1 MQHKYEW
8 AADGEKSSEINKLK
22 CSKSFE
28 GGDIST
34 LPSNMQIHFEDHN
47 TGITMVMR
55 GAKADYLW
63 NLCVI
68 QLRDDECRV
77 HS

>member
-1 MQHKYEW
+1 MQRKYEW
-8 AADGEKSSEINKLK
+8 ADDGEKSSGINKLK

-34 LPSNMQIHFEDHN
+34 LQSNMQIHFEDHN
-47 TGITMVMR
+47 TGITIVMR
-55 GAKADYLW
+55 GVKVDYLW
-63 NLCVI
+63 NRCVI